1 MAATSGNSKIYSSMA
16 EQFNQFLSPR
26 VMTGFNVKLQ
36 SICLSLSVFY
46 GLPKANKGEYPVRPI
61 ISTLDSYQYQLS
73 KYLGKGIREV
83 RPQASSYIKDTSN
96 IELNKEFVDVQNT
109 SKGLYEIDLCRYKI
123 IEMKKL
129 NDKKEFEKAI
139 DLFSKYEEKSNETL
153 CDLSV
158 NQVLKSFTNRKDF
171 QGGLNIHQR
180 YLSRIEKNSFILASL
195 IHFYMEFGNVN
206 VAEELFKK
214 SKNKTVGM
222 YGAMMKGYIKNS
234 LLNKAIEIF
243 FKIENPDEINYV
255 LLLNAC
261 SRIGTE
267 ETLNIVKKILLN
279 LPNSYQN
286 NKNILTTAF
295 DAFIKCN
302 DLSNAEK
309 IFPKI
314 KQTVISYGNLMK
326 FYNKNNQEEKTLN
339 LYKQM
344 IIDDNIQLD
353 PIIYVHLINAAAHI
367 GILSISNS
375 IYKQI
380 PKCFLQNIFI
390 KNALIDMWGKS
401 GDIKKAKD
409 IFQSLTKPDTIG
421 YTSMINSYGLNGM
434 AIEAIELFNKTP
446 EEFILEET
454 CVSILNAC
462 SHAGLVDHARSIF
475 NNINNKTDK
484 IYTTMVDCLSRSSL
498 FEEALKLIDHYE
510 SDHSP
515 SPTMLMSLLS
525 AARNRKNKELSEKI
539 FNRIKGNFPELK
551 NRLISASIL
560 LSNVYASIGEIK
572 KSSNIRNKLYQQGLR
587 KISGLSFTEIN
598 GKIFKFRAHDQTHP
612 RSKEIYDEVQKIS
625 KELIE
630 YGHQYDASWIT
641 RGLNENE
648 TIESNLCGHSERL
661 AIAWNFIE
669 NPNIRRIQITKNLRI
684 CGDCRM

>member
-1 MAATSGNSKIYSSMA
+1 MFKILPNDYMKLIYVDIKCKICMIRSYY
-16 EQFNQFLSPR
+16 NLS
-26 VMTGFNVKLQ
+26 
-36 SICLSLSVFY
+36 
-46 GLPKANKGEYPVRPI
+46 
-61 ISTLDSYQYQLS
+61 
-73 KYLGKGIREV
+73 
-83 RPQASSYIKDTSN
+83 
-96 IELNKEFVDVQNT
+96 
-109 SKGLYEIDLCRYKI
+109 

-139 DLFSKYEEKSNETL
+139 DLFSKYEEKSNETI

-234 LLNKAIEIF
+234 LFNKAIEIF

-314 KQTVISYGNLMK
+314 KRTVISYGNLMK

-353 PIIYVHLINAAAHI
+353 PIIYVHFINAAAHI

-401 GDIKKAKD
+401 SDIKKAKD
-409 IFQSLTKPDTIG
+409 IFQSLIKPDTIG

-434 AIEAIELFNKTP
+434 AMEAIELFNKIP

-454 CVSILNAC
+454 YVSILNAC
-462 SHAGLVDHARSIF
+462 SHAGLVDQARSIF

-510 SDHSP
+510 SGHSP

-539 FNRIKGNFPELK
+539 FNRIKENFPELK

-560 LSNVYASIGEIK
+560 LSNVYASVGEIE

-587 KISGLSFTEIN
+587 KIIGLSFTEID

-612 RSKEIYDEVQKIS
+612 RSEEIYDEIQKIS

-641 RGLNENE
+641 RELNENE

-661 AIAWNFIE
+661 AIAYNFLE
-669 NPNIRRIQITKNLRI
+669 NPTIRTIQITKNLRI
-684 CGDCRM
+684 CGDCHRSIKLIALIRQCEIIVRDTNRIHHFNIKGQCSCSDHF